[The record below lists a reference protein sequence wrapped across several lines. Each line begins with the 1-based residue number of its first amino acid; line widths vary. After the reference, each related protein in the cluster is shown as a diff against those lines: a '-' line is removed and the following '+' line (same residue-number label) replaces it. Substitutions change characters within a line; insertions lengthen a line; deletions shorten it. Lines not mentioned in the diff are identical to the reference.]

1 MKEIENFI
9 STEESKYLIRMID
22 NSASKSMVVGSGN
35 TMNTYSSQRT
45 SSTSN
50 LIANDPTVE
59 SLHKKIAKY
68 LGVNLKKGESLQG
81 QRYEVG
87 QFFRGHVDY
96 FSGEHYDKNCLS
108 SGNRTYTFMLYLN
121 DNFEGGTTNF
131 PHLKKIIKP
140 KACKGIVWNNLQHGY
155 PNEYMKHS
163 GEDVTNGTKYI
174 ITSWWR
180 ENVWDPTGDNKEYEK
195 KLKSN
200 QLSII

>member
-1 MKEIENFI
+1 MTILKE
-9 STEESKYLIRMID
+9 
-22 NSASKSMVVGSGN
+22 V
-35 TMNTYSSQRT
+35 
-45 SSTSN
+45 
-50 LIANDPTVE
+50 
-59 SLHKKIAKY
+59 
-68 LGVNLKKGESLQG
+68 LQ
-81 QRYEVG
+81 
-87 QFFRGHVDY
+87 
-96 FSGEHYDKNCLS
+96 
-108 SGNRTYTFMLYLN
+108 TF
-121 DNFEGGTTNF
+121 
-131 PHLKKIIKP
+131 HILKKIIKP